1 MNLQNYNENSIKT
14 LAPREAVRENYA
26 MYIGDNT
33 TRGFHHLLT
42 EIVAN
47 AMDEAASGFGN
58 IIKVEID
65 TKQNKA
71 SVIDRGRGIPFR
83 MNSEGKYAIK
93 EMCTSLHS
101 GGKFASAGN
110 YKSSLGLHGLGATVT
125 NALSKMFRIEVARED
140 GNCVLEFRDGEE
152 IIFNIEDKRN
162 KITGSTVS
170 FIPDPE
176 IFGNTK

>member
-33 TRGFHHLLT
+33 SRGFHHLLT

-93 EMCTSLHS
+93 EMCTSLTVVES
-101 GGKFASAGN
+101 SPQQGTIKFFG
-110 YKSSLGLHGLGATVT
+110 
-125 NALSKMFRIEVARED
+125 VAWFEQQ
-140 GNCVLEFRDGEE
+140 LL
-152 IIFNIEDKRN
+152 
-162 KITGSTVS
+162 TL
-170 FIPDPE
+170 
-176 IFGNTK
+176 